1 MPEVHESVAGIIAG
15 RIRERYN
22 VPSIVLTKG
31 SEGVKGSGRSIEE
44 YNMFEELLKCKN
56 LLGRFGGHPMAAGL
70 SLEEENI
77 DLLRKRLNEICP
89 LSDEDVIPKVVIDM
103 RLPLTHI
110 TMKLAEELQTLEPF
124 GKGNTKPLF
133 AEKNI
138 RIQKAMILGANQN
151 VLKLKLL
158 TKNGRFIDAVYFGD
172 IEKFNITVGQLTDEK
187 GNKIPEGSF
196 KFTDIDGKP
205 IMEDIPAGYGSSFY
219 AHAKVSDYAE
229 GVYKGLV
236 KVVVAGS
243 SRNAIHILRNRSG
256 GGTSLHIT

>member
-1 MPEVHESVAGIIAG
+1 
-15 RIRERYN
+15 
-22 VPSIVLTKG
+22 
-31 SEGVKGSGRSIEE
+31 
-44 YNMFEELLKCKN
+44 MFEELLKCKN

-110 TMKLAEELQTLEPF
+110 TMKLAEELQTLEPI

-172 IEKFNITVGQLTDEK
+172 IEKFNSMILDCFGELETQKMFAGMQNEIHVDLVYSVDINEYMGNRTLQL
-187 GNKIPEGSF
+187 I
-196 KFTDIDGKP
+196 I
-205 IMEDIPAGYGSSFY
+205 SSFR
-219 AHAKVSDYAE
+219 VS
-229 GVYKGLV
+229 
-236 KVVVAGS
+236 
-243 SRNAIHILRNRSG
+243 
-256 GGTSLHIT
+256 